1 MTIRISRRAVLGFAA
16 TTMWSHGA
24 RADDVDDAL
33 AEVARARASL
43 KTLTGPFTQERTI
56 GLLASKI
63 RSRGTLVLERPD
75 RLRWE
80 LAPPDD
86 VVYWVG
92 PDGLAYKSARAEGR
106 MPAGQGK
113 LAAALDDVRVL
124 LGGDLSRLR
133 ARYDMRVVSR
143 GPEGIAF
150 DATPRPGTDKK
161 LDRLLFAVGPDRVR
175 PTRATLVEGPR
186 DRTEIVFGA
195 LERDAPIDPARMRA
209 PF

>member
-1 MTIRISRRAVLGFAA
+1 LAGAGGAA
-16 TTMWSHGA
+16 AALWARGA
-24 RADDVDDAL
+24 AADEVEDAL

-43 KTLTGPFTQERTI
+43 KTLSGPFTQERTI

-63 RSRGTLVLERPD
+63 KSRGALALERPD

-92 PDGLAYKSARAEGR
+92 PDGLAYKSARASGR

-113 LAAALDDVRVL
+113 IAAALDDVRVL
-124 LGGDLSRLR
+124 LGGDLGRLR

-150 DATPRPGTDKK
+150 DATPRPGSDKR
-161 LDRLLFAVGPDRVR
+161 LDRLQFAVGPDRVR

-186 DRTEIVFGA
+186 DRTDIVFGA
-195 LERDAPIDPARMRA
+195 LERDAALDPARMRA